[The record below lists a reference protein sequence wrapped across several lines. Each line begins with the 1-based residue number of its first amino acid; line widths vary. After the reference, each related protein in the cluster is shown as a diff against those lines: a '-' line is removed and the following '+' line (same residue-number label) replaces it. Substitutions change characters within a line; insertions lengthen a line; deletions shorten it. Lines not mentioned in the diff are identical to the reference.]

1 MTKCKMEGCNN
12 EIYEKKLCK
21 EHYNKFYDNVYDRG
35 VYKLYFLNSNYFY
48 IGKAVDEGI
57 RVRISKH
64 KNFLTKQY
72 LNEKKSQNEERLLLK
87 YFNKLCDENSNLT
100 RKEVFERFVDCERIY
115 PEVNLIEPIG
125 DATTDDLRPKYD
137 KIMDEL
143 KLQDK
148 KDFFDKCID
157 TKEKELIK
165 YYKEL
170 DKKNGTNYLLNTND

>member
-1 MTKCKMEGCNN
+1 MSKCKMEGCNN
-12 EIYEKKLCK
+12 EVYKSGLCK
-21 EHYNKFYDNVYDRG
+21 EHINDFYDNVYDRG
-35 VYKLYFLNSNYFY
+35 VYKLYFENSNYFY

-57 RVRISKH
+57 NVRFSKH
-64 KNFLTKQY
+64 KNYLAKQC
-72 LNEKKSQNEERLLLK
+72 LKKSNNEERLLLK
-87 YFNKLCDENSNLT
+87 YFNKLCDENNNLT
-100 RKEVFERFVDCERIY
+100 RTEVFEKFVKYERIY

-143 KLQDK
+143 KLHDK
-148 KDFFDKCID
+148 KDSFDKWID
-157 TKEKELIK
+157 TKEKELIE